1 MGDVLRLSL
10 KLAVGAVCLAGCGAP
25 VFPKELFTVDAQGA
39 DYPFMLSETPS
50 RDAGRPIHADSG
62 THAAV
67 SQSSYSTGSSTV
79 TVTHT
84 ESGRSEL
91 SAAVKLA
98 AQVRRADRYIQLD
111 RAVFTAVDF
120 STYGASSADRTL
132 SLEATAHK

>member
-1 MGDVLRLSL
+1 VGDVLRLSL
-10 KLAVGAVCLAGCGAP
+10 KVAVGAVCLVGCGAP
-25 VFPKELFTVDAQGA
+25 VFPKELFTVDAQAA

-50 RDAGRPIHADSG
+50 KDAGRPIQAHSG

-67 SQSSYSTGSSTV
+67 SQSSYSTGNATV
-79 TVTHT
+79 TVTTT
-84 ESGRSEL
+84 ESGQSEL

-111 RAVFTAVDF
+111 KAVFTAVDF

-132 SLEATAHK
+132 SIDATAHK